1 MAPMSDDRKN
11 IVLVSI
17 DSLRADHCGFLG
29 DDRGLTPTMD
39 ALATEGVAFE
49 TAVAPGPQTF
59 SSMPATFTGRPRP
72 TESLEDYPGESHW
85 ERRLAAI
92 DDHLGRYAS
101 LPERLRERGYA
112 TAGFSPNPWTSS
124 ASGFD
129 RGFDEFEDFSGLN
142 GGRLRAVTERVPG
155 VDTDSKPVK
164 LTLDVLTGSSFFAR
178 WRSFYDDLDAVRRRL
193 PEPYFLWV
201 FLMDT
206 HYPFLPERAHRTD
219 QSLLG
224 SYTSALRSE
233 PAMRGREDAMQPSVA
248 ASVRASYRD
257 TVRSVDAFL
266 DRLRGDAAGDD
277 AALIVHS
284 DHGESFGEHGNYG
297 HHHRQLYEENVHVP
311 FLVHNAG
318 SDATVAEPAS
328 LARLPDVALSI
339 ARDGTLD
346 PGSVTEAAAVATSEG
361 GNNRAVRDRR
371 FKYLESDGERALFDL
386 QTDRGE
392 STDVADAHPDR
403 CLRGQARLARFESQ
417 QAETD
422 AVSRAAR
429 TVAAGTD
436 L

>member
-1 MAPMSDDRKN
+1 MSSSPKN
-11 IVLVSI
+11 IILVSV

-39 ALATEGVAFE
+39 ALADEGVAFE

-59 SSMPATFTGRPRP
+59 SSMPATFTGQPRP
-72 TESLEDYPGESHW
+72 AERLDRYPGATHW

-129 RGFDEFEDFSGLN
+129 RGFDVFEDFCGLD
-142 GGRLRAVTERVPG
+142 GGRLRAVAERVPG
-155 VDTDSKPVK
+155 IDTDSKPVQ
-164 LTLDVLTGSSFFAR
+164 LALDMLTGSSFFAR
-178 WRSFYDDLDAVRRRL
+178 WESFYDELDAVRRRL

-201 FLMDT
+201 FLLDT
-206 HYPFLPERAHRTD
+206 HYPFLPGRAHCTE

-233 PAMRGREDAMQPSVA
+233 AVMRGRDDSMGDGVA
-248 ASVRASYRD
+248 ESMRTSYRD

-266 DRLRGDAAGDD
+266 ERLHADAAGDD
-277 AALIVHS
+277 SALVVHS

-297 HHHRQLYEENVHVP
+297 HHHRQLYEENIHVP
-311 FLVHNAG
+311 YLVHNAG
-318 SDATVAEPAS
+318 SDATVTDPVS
-328 LARLPDVALSI
+328 LATIPDVALSI
-339 ARDGTLD
+339 ARDGTVD
-346 PGSVTEAAAVATSEG
+346 PGVVTASAAVATSEG
-361 GNNRAVRDRR
+361 GSKRAVRERR
-371 FKYLESDGERALFDL
+371 FKYLESGAGEALFDL
-386 QTDRGE
+386 QEDPGE
-392 STDVADAHPDR
+392 SNDVADAHRDL
-403 CLRGQARLARFESQ
+403 CLQGRARLAQFEHQ
-417 QAETD
+417 REEVD

-429 TVAAGTD
+429 TVAVGNG